1 MVIRRYLAIGAAALT
16 VGLAV
21 FLRAGGTALAVLLGL
36 CLALGLIKALRPLWR
51 PLLCGLLAAALMGGL
66 YAWRYTAA
74 EQLTGCELPFTGT
87 VLEVSPYTA
96 HRSTI
101 YARVGGQHRVI
112 DLTAYLPEEET
123 PLAGERIAGTLT
135 ITGAESEGDTLL
147 LSGGVALKARQLTA
161 EPAEESFSP
170 LGWLLRLRRQT
181 IEQLNALGEGESA
194 ALVAAMLT
202 ADTAD
207 LPAGLRTALS
217 RAGISHLLAV
227 SGLHLSI
234 LLAVCGKLGDLLLW
248 SRKRKALYSG
258 LCCLTMIVLAGFSA
272 SVLRAALMAGLALG
286 APLRGRRG
294 DGLTGLG
301 FAAAI
306 LLLCNPAAVWELS
319 FLLSCGATLGILL
332 LARPLARLWPAAR
345 RRRWGSLLWESTCVS
360 LAAQLGTLPI
370 TALSFGYLPAYSL
383 LSNLLVLPLVY
394 GVMVFAF
401 LTLPCLLLGVGVYP
415 FTVARCF
422 AGGIAALARGI
433 AGLPGAVLPCVA
445 PWQWTVPAI
454 FAVLLLA
461 AALLRTK
468 RARLR
473 LLLLGCAAGIVLLGS
488 ALTLQSALTL
498 TTDAATG
505 SVLVQKNGEGLLISG
520 VQDGYELQM
529 LGRFLQ
535 RCGSPRITVLVQ
547 PEEQHDLS
555 AELRLARLLEPE
567 LMLCS
572 EETALL
578 GEGQL
583 PENVILLPN
592 YDTVRNILSNYT
604 LYSLDGVGTVLQF
617 GTQKVLK
624 CWAGYDI
631 ITAEDIPADIT
642 AVIDREGRLWLAP
655 GCRWRLYRGGELTIT
670 LPKEDAAL

>member
-51 PLLCGLLAAALMGGL
+51 SLLCGLLAAALMGGL

-135 ITGAESEGDTLL
+135 VTGAESEGDTLL

-345 RRRWGSLLWESTCVS
+345 RSRWGSLLWESACVS

-473 LLLLGCAAGIVLLGS
+473 LLLLGCAAGVVLLGN

-498 TTDAATG
+498 TTDAAH
-505 SVLVQKNGEGLLISG
+505 
-520 VQDGYELQM
+520 
-529 LGRFLQ
+529 RQ
-535 RCGSPRITVLVQ
+535 RPSTKEWR
-547 PEEQHDLS
+547 
-555 AELRLARLLEPE
+555 R
-567 LMLCS
+567 
-572 EETALL
+572 
-578 GEGQL
+578 
-583 PENVILLPN
+583 
-592 YDTVRNILSNYT
+592 
-604 LYSLDGVGTVLQF
+604 
-617 GTQKVLK
+617 
-624 CWAGYDI
+624 
-631 ITAEDIPADIT
+631 PADQRGAGWLRAPDTGAVFAAVRQPAHHGAGT
-642 AVIDREGRLWLAP
+642 A
-655 GCRWRLYRGGELTIT
+655 GGTT
-670 LPKEDAAL
+670 

>member
-36 CLALGLIKALRPLWR
+36 CLALGLIKPLRPLWR
-51 PLLCGLLAAALMGGL
+51 PLLCGLLAAALVGGL

-74 EQLTGCELPFTGT
+74 EQLTGSELPFTGT

-96 HRSTI
+96 HRSTV

-135 ITGAESEGDTLL
+135 VTGAEGEGDTLL
-147 LSGGVALKARQLTA
+147 LSGGMALKARQLTA
-161 EPAEESFSP
+161 EPTEESFSP

-181 IEQLNALGEGESA
+181 IEQLNTLGEGESA
-194 ALVAAMLT
+194 ALVTAMLT

-217 RAGISHLLAV
+217 GAGISHLLAV

-248 SRKRKALYSG
+248 SRKKKALYSG
-258 LCCLTMIVLAGFSA
+258 LCCLIMIILAGFSA

-332 LARPLARLWPAAR
+332 LARPLSRLWPAAR
-345 RRRWGSLLWESTCVS
+345 RSRWGSLLWESACVS

-370 TALSFGYLPAYSL
+370 AALSFGYLPAYSL

-445 PWQWTVPAI
+445 PWQWAVPVI
-454 FAVLLLA
+454 FAAMLLA
-461 AALLRTK
+461 AVLLRTK

-473 LLLLGCAAGIVLLGS
+473 LLLLGCAAGVVLLGS
-488 ALTLQSALTL
+488 ALPLQSTLTL

-505 SVLVQKNGEGLLISG
+505 SILVQKNGEGLLISG

-592 YDTVRNILSNYT
+592 YDTVRNILSDYT

-617 GTQKVLK
+617 DTQKVLK

>member
-87 VLEVSPYTA
+87 VLEISPYTA

-170 LGWLLRLRRQT
+170 MGWLLRLRRQT
-181 IEQLNALGEGESA
+181 IEQLNAFGEGESA
-194 ALVAAMLT
+194 ALVTAMLT

-217 RAGISHLLAV
+217 AAGISHLLAV

-248 SRKRKALYSG
+248 SRKKKALYSG
-258 LCCLTMIVLAGFSA
+258 LCCLIMIILAGFSA

-319 FLLSCGATLGILL
+319 FLLSCGAT
-332 LARPLARLWPAAR
+332 
-345 RRRWGSLLWESTCVS
+345 
-360 LAAQLGTLPI
+360 LGTLPI

-473 LLLLGCAAGIVLLGS
+473 LLLLGCATGIVLLGS

>member
-1 MVIRRYLAIGAAALT
+1 MVIRRYLAWSAAALT

-21 FLRAGGTALAVLLGL
+21 FLRMGSTALAILLGL
-36 CLALGLIKALRPLWR
+36 CLALGWIKPLRSLWR
-51 PLLCGLLAAALMGGL
+51 PLLCGMLAAALLGGL
-66 YAWRYTAA
+66 YAWRYAAA
-74 EQLTGCELPFTGT
+74 EQMTGSELPFTGT

-96 HRSTI
+96 HRSTV
-101 YARVGGQHRVI
+101 YARVGGQYRVI

-135 ITGAESEGDTLL
+135 VTGAESEGDTLL

-161 EPAEESFSP
+161 EVPADNFSP
-170 LGWLLRLRRQT
+170 LGWLLRLRRHA
-181 IEQLNALGEGESA
+181 IEQLNALGEGETA
-194 ALVAAMLT
+194 ALVTAMLT
-202 ADTAD
+202 ADTAA

-217 RAGISHLLAV
+217 AAGISHLLAV

-234 LLAVCGKLGDLLLW
+234 LLAVCGRLGDLLLW
-248 SRKRKALYSG
+248 SRRRRAILSG
-258 LCCLTMIVLAGFSA
+258 LCCLTMMVLAGFSA

-301 FAAAI
+301 FAAAVI
-306 LLLCNPAAVWELS
+306 LILNPAAVWELG

-332 LARPLARLWPAAR
+332 LARPLGRLWPAAHR
-345 RRRWGSLLWESTCVS
+345 SRWGSLLWESASVS

-370 TALSFGYLPAYSL
+370 AALSFGYLPAYSIL
-383 LSNLLVLPLVY
+383 TNLLVLPLVY

-401 LTLPCLLLGVGVYP
+401 LTLPCLPLGAGVYP
-415 FTVARCF
+415 FTAAKCF
-422 AGGIAALARGI
+422 AAGIAAIARGI

-445 PWQWTVPAI
+445 PWQWALPAV
-454 FAVLLLA
+454 FAALLLA
-461 AALLRTK
+461 AILLRTR

-473 LLLLGCAAGIVLLGS
+473 LLLAGCAAAVVLLGIS
-488 ALTLQSALTL
+488 LPLQRQLTITADSV
-498 TTDAATG
+498 TG
-505 SVLVQKNGEGLLISG
+505 SVLVQKDGESLLLCG
-520 VQDGYELQM
+520 VQDGYDIQM

-535 RCGSPRITVLVQ
+535 RCGDPAITVLAQ
-547 PEEQHDLS
+547 PAAQHNLS
-555 AELRLARLLEPE
+555 AELRLIRLLEPE
-567 LMLCS
+567 LTLCD

-578 GEGQL
+578 GEEQL
-583 PENVILLPN
+583 PQTTVILPY

-604 LYSLDGVGTVLQF
+604 LYELDGVGTVLQI
-617 GTQKVLK
+617 GPQKVLK

-655 GCRWRLYRGGELTIT
+655 GCRWPLYRGGELTIT

>member
-87 VLEVSPYTA
+87 VLEISPYTA

-170 LGWLLRLRRQT
+170 MGWLLRLRRQT
-181 IEQLNALGEGESA
+181 IEQLNAFGEGESA
-194 ALVAAMLT
+194 ALVTAMLT

-217 RAGISHLLAV
+217 AAGISHLLAV

-248 SRKRKALYSG
+248 SRKKKALYSG
-258 LCCLTMIVLAGFSA
+258 LCCLIMIILAGFSA

-319 FLLSCGATLGILL
+319 FLLSCGATLGI
-332 LARPLARLWPAAR
+332 
-345 RRRWGSLLWESTCVS
+345 
-360 LAAQLGTLPI
+360 LPI

-473 LLLLGCAAGIVLLGS
+473 LLLLGCATGIVLLGS

>member
-36 CLALGLIKALRPLWR
+36 SLALGLIKALRPLWR

-135 ITGAESEGDTLL
+135 ITGAESEGETLL

-161 EPAEESFSP
+161 EPAEERFSP

-194 ALVAAMLT
+194 ALVTAMLT

-345 RRRWGSLLWESTCVS
+345 RSRWGSLLWESACVS

-433 AGLPGAVLPCVA
+433 AGLPGAVLALCGSLA
-445 PWQWTVPAI
+445 MDCAGYFRGTA
-454 FAVLLLA
+454 AGSRA
-461 AALLRTK
+461 AAHQTGPTASAAFGMR
-468 RARLR
+468 RR
-473 LLLLGCAAGIVLLGS
+473 GGAAG
-488 ALTLQSALTL
+488 
-498 TTDAATG
+498 
-505 SVLVQKNGEGLLISG
+505 
-520 VQDGYELQM
+520 
-529 LGRFLQ
+529 Q
-535 RCGSPRITVLVQ
+535 RPDPAKR
-547 PEEQHDLS
+547 PDLDHRCRHRQRPS
-555 AELRLARLLEPE
+555 TKEWRR
-567 LMLCS
+567 
-572 EETALL
+572 
-578 GEGQL
+578 
-583 PENVILLPN
+583 
-592 YDTVRNILSNYT
+592 
-604 LYSLDGVGTVLQF
+604 
-617 GTQKVLK
+617 
-624 CWAGYDI
+624 
-631 ITAEDIPADIT
+631 PADQRGAGWLRAPDAGAVFAAVRQPAHHGAGT
-642 AVIDREGRLWLAP
+642 A
-655 GCRWRLYRGGELTIT
+655 GGT
-670 LPKEDAAL
+670 A

>member
-1 MVIRRYLAIGAAALT
+1 
-16 VGLAV
+16 
-21 FLRAGGTALAVLLGL
+21 
-36 CLALGLIKALRPLWR
+36 
-51 PLLCGLLAAALMGGL
+51 
-66 YAWRYTAA
+66 
-74 EQLTGCELPFTGT
+74 
-87 VLEVSPYTA
+87 
-96 HRSTI
+96 
-101 YARVGGQHRVI
+101 
-112 DLTAYLPEEET
+112 
-123 PLAGERIAGTLT
+123 
-135 ITGAESEGDTLL
+135 
-147 LSGGVALKARQLTA
+147 
-161 EPAEESFSP
+161 
-170 LGWLLRLRRQT
+170 
-181 IEQLNALGEGESA
+181 
-194 ALVAAMLT
+194 
-202 ADTAD
+202 
-207 LPAGLRTALS
+207 
-217 RAGISHLLAV
+217 
-227 SGLHLSI
+227 
-234 LLAVCGKLGDLLLW
+234 
-248 SRKRKALYSG
+248 
-258 LCCLTMIVLAGFSA
+258 MIVLAGFSA

-294 DGLTGLG
+294 DGLTRTGLCG
-301 FAAAI
+301 SDS
-306 LLLCNPAAVWELS
+306 AAVQPRRRVGAELS
-319 FLLSCGATLGILL
+319 ALLRGYPGYPA

-345 RRRWGSLLWESTCVS
+345 RSRWGSLLWESACVS

-401 LTLPCLLLGVGVYP
+401 LTPPLPAAGCGGLSLYRCQVLCGRHSGLGPRY
-415 FTVARCF
+415 RR
-422 AGGIAALARGI
+422 AA
-433 AGLPGAVLPCVA
+433 GAVLPCVA

-473 LLLLGCAAGIVLLGS
+473 LLLLGCAAGVVLLGN

-642 AVIDREGRLWLAP
+642 AVIDRRAACGWPPAAAG
-655 GCRWRLYRGGELTIT
+655 GCTGAES
-670 LPKEDAAL
+670 

>member
-36 CLALGLIKALRPLWR
+36 CLVLGLIKALRPLWR

-194 ALVAAMLT
+194 ALVTAMLT

-345 RRRWGSLLWESTCVS
+345 RSRWGSLLWESACVS

-583 PENVILLPN
+583 PENVTLLPN

-624 CWAGYDI
+624 
-631 ITAEDIPADIT
+631 
-642 AVIDREGRLWLAP
+642 
-655 GCRWRLYRGGELTIT
+655 
-670 LPKEDAAL
+670 